1 LIILGFRMVNLDG
14 INLFG
19 EGDSQI
25 EVGSFSRESIERSVA
40 GLDGVISIDLGERGR
55 KIRQKGEIRAR
66 SKVDLDSKAGAI
78 SAFID
83 GDTHTLVGS
92 QGERFENV
100 RVDSVSVKNERE
112 SGSGVVGDYEVVY
125 TQLMV

>member
-1 LIILGFRMVNLDG
+1 MVNLDG

-19 EGDSQI
+19 EGELQI
-25 EVGSFSRESIERSVA
+25 EVGSFSRESIERSAA
-40 GLDGVISIDLGERGR
+40 GLDGVVSIDLGGRGR

-66 SKVDLDSKAGAI
+66 SKADMDSKVGAI

-92 QGERFENV
+92 CGETFENL
-100 RVDSVSVKNERE
+100 RVDSGSVKNERA
-112 SGSGVVGDYEVVY
+112 SGAGVVGDYEVVY

>member
-1 LIILGFRMVNLDG
+1 MVNLDG

-19 EGDSQI
+19 EGESQI
-25 EVGSFSRESIERSVA
+25 EVGSFSRESIERSAA

-66 SKVDLDSKAGAI
+66 SKADLDSKVGAI

-92 QGERFENV
+92 QGKTFENL
-100 RVDSVSVKNERE
+100 RVDSVNVKNERE
-112 SGSGVVGDYEVVY
+112 SGSGVVADYEVVY

>member
-1 LIILGFRMVNLDG
+1 MSAKLDG
-14 INLFG
+14 NKLFD
-19 EGDSQI
+19 EPIVI
-25 EVGSFSRESIERSVA
+25 EAESVSRESIERSAA
-40 GLDGVISIDLGERGR
+40 GLDGVLSIDLGGRGR

-66 SKVDLDSKAGAI
+66 SKAELDSKAGAI

-92 QGERFENV
+92 RGDTFENL
-100 RVDSVSVKNERE
+100 RVDSVNVKNERV
-112 SGSGVVGDYEVVY
+112 SGAGVVVDYEVVY

>member
-1 LIILGFRMVNLDG
+1 MVNLDG

-19 EGDSQI
+19 EGESQI
-25 EVGSFSRESIERSVA
+25 EVGSFGRESIERSAA

-66 SKVDLDSKAGAI
+66 SKADLDSRAGAI

-92 QGERFENV
+92 QGETFENL

-112 SGSGVVGDYEVVY
+112 SGSGVVSDYEVVY

>member
-1 LIILGFRMVNLDG
+1 MVNLDG

-19 EGDSQI
+19 EGESQI
-25 EVGSFSRESIERSVA
+25 EVDSFGRESIERSAA
-40 GLDGVISIDLGERGR
+40 GLDGVVSIDMGGRGR

-66 SKVDLDSKAGAI
+66 SKADLDSKVEAI

-100 RVDSVSVKNERE
+100 RVDSVSVKNERA
-112 SGSGVVGDYEVVY
+112 SGSGVVADYEVVY
-125 TQLMV
+125 MQLMV

>member
-1 LIILGFRMVNLDG
+1 MVNLDG

-19 EGDSQI
+19 EGESQI
-25 EVGSFSRESIERSVA
+25 EVGSFGRESIERSVA

-66 SKVDLDSKAGAI
+66 SKAELDSKVGAI
-78 SAFID
+78 SSLVD
-83 GDTHTLVGS
+83 GDTHTLVSS
-92 QGERFENV
+92 QGKTFENL

-112 SGSGVVGDYEVVY
+112 SGSGVVSDYEIVY
-125 TQLMV
+125 VQLA

>member
-1 LIILGFRMVNLDG
+1 MVNLDG

-19 EGDSQI
+19 EGESQI
-25 EVGSFSRESIERSVA
+25 EVGSFGRESIERSAA
-40 GLDGVISIDLGERGR
+40 GLDGVVSIDLGERGR

-66 SKVDLDSKAGAI
+66 SKAELDSKVGAI

-100 RVDSVSVKNERE
+100 RVDSVSVKNERA
-112 SGSGVVGDYEVVY
+112 SGSGVVADYEVVY
-125 TQLMV
+125 MQLMV

>member
-1 LIILGFRMVNLDG
+1 MVNLDG

-19 EGDSQI
+19 EGESQI
-25 EVGSFSRESIERSVA
+25 EIGSFSRESIERSAA

-66 SKVDLDSKAGAI
+66 SKADLDSKVGAI

-92 QGERFENV
+92 QGERFENL

-112 SGSGVVGDYEVVY
+112 SGSGVVSDYEIVY
-125 TQLMV
+125 WQLA

>member
-1 LIILGFRMVNLDG
+1 MVNLDG

>member
-1 LIILGFRMVNLDG
+1 MVNLDG

-25 EVGSFSRESIERSVA
+25 EVGSFGRESIERSVA

>member
-1 LIILGFRMVNLDG
+1 MVNLDG

-19 EGDSQI
+19 EGESQI
-25 EVGSFSRESIERSVA
+25 EVGSFGRESIERSAA
-40 GLDGVISIDLGERGR
+40 GLDGVISIDLGIRGR

-66 SKVDLDSKAGAI
+66 SKADLASKVGAI

-92 QGERFENV
+92 QGERFENI

>member
-1 LIILGFRMVNLDG
+1 MVNLDG

-19 EGDSQI
+19 EGESQI
-25 EVGSFSRESIERSVA
+25 EVGSFGRESIERSAA

-66 SKVDLDSKAGAI
+66 SKAELDSKVGAI

-92 QGERFENV
+92 QGERFENA
-100 RVDSVSVKNERE
+100 RVDSISVKNERE
-112 SGSGVVGDYEVVY
+112 SGSGVVADYEVVY

>member
-1 LIILGFRMVNLDG
+1 MVNLDG

-19 EGDSQI
+19 EGESQI
-25 EVGSFSRESIERSVA
+25 EVSSFGRESIERSAA
-40 GLDGVISIDLGERGR
+40 GLDGVMSIDLGGCGR

-66 SKVDLDSKAGAI
+66 SKADLDSKVGAI

-92 QGERFENV
+92 QGETFENL
-100 RVDSVSVKNERE
+100 RVDSVNVKNERV
-112 SGSGVVGDYEVVY
+112 SGAGVVADYEVVY

>member
-1 LIILGFRMVNLDG
+1 MVNLDG

-19 EGDSQI
+19 EGESQI
-25 EVGSFSRESIERSVA
+25 EVGSFGRESIERSAA

-55 KIRQKGEIRAR
+55 KIWQKGEIRAR
-66 SKVDLDSKAGAI
+66 SKTDMDSRVGAI

-83 GDTHTLVGS
+83 GDTHMLVGS

-112 SGSGVVGDYEVVY
+112 SGSGVVADYEVVY

>member
-1 LIILGFRMVNLDG
+1 MVNLDG

-19 EGDSQI
+19 EGESQI
-25 EVGSFSRESIERSVA
+25 EVGSFSRESIERSAA

-66 SKVDLDSKAGAI
+66 SKADLDSKVGAI

-83 GDTHTLVGS
+83 GDTHTLVDS
-92 QGERFENV
+92 QGETFENL
-100 RVDSVSVKNERE
+100 RVDSVNVKNER
-112 SGSGVVGDYEVVY
+112 GSGAGVVADYEVVY
-125 TQLMV
+125 AQLMV

>member
-1 LIILGFRMVNLDG
+1 MVNLDG

-19 EGDSQI
+19 EGESQI
-25 EVGSFSRESIERSVA
+25 EVGSFGRESIERSAA

-55 KIRQKGEIRAR
+55 KIWQKGEIRAR
-66 SKVDLDSKAGAI
+66 SKTDMDSRVGVI

-112 SGSGVVGDYEVVY
+112 SGSGVVADYEVVY

>member
-1 LIILGFRMVNLDG
+1 MINLDG

-19 EGDSQI
+19 EGESQI
-25 EVGSFSRESIERSVA
+25 EVGSFGRESIERSAA

-66 SKVDLDSKAGAI
+66 SKADLDSKVGAI

-92 QGERFENV
+92 QGERFENI